1 MTTMDEDDL
10 EHFEERLLEERRRVL
25 RELGQ
30 FDEEFAGDPL
40 GSGGG
45 PESYSFHMADEGT
58 DAMEREK
65 RFLLASQEGERLHR
79 IDEAL
84 RRMYRDGDEY
94 GVCPEC
100 GDEVSLERL
109 EALPHARLCIECRQE
124 REGKAPGEL

>member
-1 MTTMDEDDL
+1 MTSMDADDL

-30 FDEEFAGDPL
+30 FDEEFAEDPL

-45 PESYSFHMADEGT
+45 AGSYSFHMADEGT

-94 GVCPEC
+94 GVCAEC
-100 GDEVSLERL
+100 GVDVKRERL
-109 EALPHARLCIECRQE
+109 EALPHARLCIGCQQE
-124 REGKAPGEL
+124 QEGEGAGEL

>member
-1 MTTMDEDDL
+1 MDDEDL
-10 EHFEERLLEERRRVL
+10 KYFEDRLLEERASVL

-30 FDEEFAGDPL
+30 FDEEFAEDPR

-65 RFLLASQEGERLHR
+65 KFMLASQEGELLYQ

-84 RRMYRDGDEY
+84 RRMYRNEDAY
-94 GVCPEC
+94 GICQEC
-100 GDEVSLERL
+100 GDRIARERL
-109 EALPHARLCIECRQE
+109 DAIPYADLCIDCQE
-124 REGKAPGEL
+124 KEEGASGEL

>member
-1 MTTMDEDDL
+1 MTAMEDEDL
-10 EHFEERLLEERRRVL
+10 KYFEDRLLEERASVL

-30 FDEEFAGDPL
+30 FDEEFAEDPR

-65 RFLLASQEGERLHR
+65 KFMLASQEGELLYQ

-84 RRMYRDGDEY
+84 RRMYRNEDEY
-94 GVCPEC
+94 GICQEC
-100 GDEVSLERL
+100 GDRIARERL
-109 EALPHARLCIECRQE
+109 DAIPYADLCIDCKEKE
-124 REGKAPGEL
+124 EGASGEL

>member
-1 MTTMDEDDL
+1 MDDEDL
-10 EHFEERLLEERRRVL
+10 KYFEDRLLEERASVL

-30 FDEEFAGDPL
+30 FDEEFAEDPR

-65 RFLLASQEGERLHR
+65 KFMLASQEGELLYQ

-84 RRMYRDGDEY
+84 RRMYRNEDEY
-94 GVCPEC
+94 GICQEC
-100 GDEVSLERL
+100 GDRIARERL
-109 EALPHARLCIECRQE
+109 DAIPYADLCIDCKEKE
-124 REGKAPGEL
+124 EGASGEL

>member
-1 MTTMDEDDL
+1 MDDEDL
-10 EHFEERLLEERRRVL
+10 QHFEDRLLEERASVL

-30 FDEEFAGDPL
+30 FDEEFAEDPR

-65 RFLLASQEGERLHR
+65 KFMLASQEGELLYQ

-84 RRMYRDGDEY
+84 RRMYRNEDEY
-94 GVCPEC
+94 GVCREC
-100 GDEVSLERL
+100 GDTISRERL
-109 EALPHARLCIECRQE
+109 DAIPYARLCIDCKE
-124 REGKAPGEL
+124 REEEESGEL

>member
-1 MTTMDEDDL
+1 MTTMDDEDL
-10 EHFEERLLEERRRVL
+10 KYFEDRLLEERASVL

-30 FDEEFAGDPL
+30 FDEEFAEDPR

-65 RFLLASQEGERLHR
+65 KFMLASQEGELLYQ

-84 RRMYRDGDEY
+84 RRMYRNEDEY
-94 GVCPEC
+94 GICQEC
-100 GDEVSLERL
+100 GDRIARERL
-109 EALPHARLCIECRQE
+109 DAIPYADLCIDCKEKE
-124 REGKAPGEL
+124 EGASGEL

>member
-1 MTTMDEDDL
+1 MTTMDDEDL
-10 EHFEERLLEERRRVL
+10 KYFEDRLLEERASVL

-30 FDEEFAGDPL
+30 FDEEFAEDPR

-65 RFLLASQEGERLHR
+65 KFMLASQEGELLYQ

-84 RRMYRDGDEY
+84 RRMYRNEDEY
-94 GVCPEC
+94 GICQEC
-100 GDEVSLERL
+100 GDRIARERL
-109 EALPHARLCIECRQE
+109 DAIPYADLCIDCQE
-124 REGKAPGEL
+124 KEEGASGEL

>member
-1 MTTMDEDDL
+1 MDDEDL
-10 EHFEERLLEERRRVL
+10 EHFEDRLLEERASVL

-30 FDEEFAGDPL
+30 FDEEFHEDPR

-65 RFLLASQEGERLHR
+65 KFMLASQEGERLYK

-84 RRMYRDGDEY
+84 RRMYRNEDEY
-94 GVCPEC
+94 GICQDC
-100 GDEVSLERL
+100 GDRIARERL
-109 EALPHARLCIECRQE
+109 DAIPYAGLCIDCKEKE
-124 REGKAPGEL
+124 EGESGGL

>member
-1 MTTMDEDDL
+1 MTAMDDEDL
-10 EHFEERLLEERRRVL
+10 KYFEDRLLEERASVL

-30 FDEEFAGDPL
+30 FDEAFAEDPR

-65 RFLLASQEGERLHR
+65 KFMLASQEGELLYQ

-84 RRMYRDGDEY
+84 RRMYRNEDEY
-94 GVCPEC
+94 GICQEC
-100 GDEVSLERL
+100 GDRIARERL
-109 EALPHARLCIECRQE
+109 DAIPYADLCIDCKEKE
-124 REGKAPGEL
+124 EGASGEL

>member
-1 MTTMDEDDL
+1 MTAMDDEDL
-10 EHFEERLLEERRRVL
+10 KYFEDRLLEERASVL

-30 FDEEFAGDPL
+30 FDEEFAEDPR

-65 RFLLASQEGERLHR
+65 KFMLASQEGELLYQ

-84 RRMYRDGDEY
+84 RRMYRNEDEY
-94 GVCPEC
+94 GICQEC
-100 GDEVSLERL
+100 GDRIARERL
-109 EALPHARLCIECRQE
+109 DAIPYADLCIDCQE
-124 REGKAPGEL
+124 KEEGTSGEL